1 MSSRSEIV
9 RTIRVGD
16 LYLLCHIRGRGPL
29 CVAYPGGPGLSAGYL
44 RMPLLERGLTMV
56 YLEPV
61 GTGGSSRLPP
71 GNGYDLDGYAD
82 QLSAVIAAF
91 SDVPVL
97 VLGHGHGGL
106 VAQNCALRHPE
117 RVSGLVL
124 YSTAPVADDRTRA
137 AAAERL
143 RRYAVAN
150 AARVDAEAMIA
161 AYLRPT
167 DRSVHASTAR
177 LWEILP
183 AYFADFWRRRPE
195 FTGLLGALLSSPF
208 PAVEA
213 DLRAALPSISAPTM
227 IVAGRHDFEFGLEQA
242 ELLLSGIPDAD
253 LAEFRESGHFAH
265 VEEAERFG
273 HVVLEFAR
281 RDSEVSGE
289 HLRPGRTA
297 VLTAGPDAPWW

>member
-1 MSSRSEIV
+1 MSLGPEMV
-9 RTIRVGD
+9 RTIRVDEGS
-16 LYLLCHIRGRGPL
+16 LLCHVRGRGPL
-29 CVAYPGGPGLSAGYL
+29 CVAHPGGPGLSAGYL

-56 YLEPV
+56 YLDPV
-61 GTGGSSRLPP
+61 GTDGLSRLPS
-71 GNGYDLDGYAD
+71 GGGYDLAALAD
-82 QLSAVIAAF
+82 QLSTVITEF
-91 SDVPVL
+91 SDAPVL

-106 VAQNCALRHPE
+106 VAQSCALRHPE

-137 AAAERL
+137 AARERL
-143 RRYAVAN
+143 RSYALAN
-150 AARVDAEAMIA
+150 ATRVDAEAMIA
-161 AYLRPT
+161 AYDRPT

-195 FTGLLGALLSSPF
+195 FTALLGTLLSSPS
-208 PAVEA
+208 PIAEV
-213 DLRAALPSISAPTM
+213 DLRAVLPSISAPTM

-242 ELLLSGIPDAD
+242 ELLLAGISGAE

-265 VEEAERFG
+265 VEEAERFS

-289 HLRPGRTA
+289 HLRPGRPVA
-297 VLTAGPDAPWW
+297 LTAGPDGPWW